1 MALLYNQKQS
11 PFVKI
16 VYSQTVTNGKIE
28 LVPLQLYADGSL
40 RRCQ

>member
-16 VYSQTVTNGKIE
+16 VYTKVVTNGKVQ

-40 RRCQ
+40 RCTQ